1 MGNYKKRLKLSFI
14 INLLMVILFI
24 SSIINEIV
32 DINNNNSTYIN
43 VWSFFR
49 YFTIDGNLLSFI
61 FNSIITFKQFQAL
74 RMQNEKEMKEK
85 TISHFLYMISLIS
98 SCNEIIILIVVIIIF
113 LPFADSIIIKSLLGS
128 YKVANLH
135 LTIPILLNFRFLFLD
150 KRKRQLKIYEKFY
163 GGIPM
168 CIYGIIMFILC
179 LAKVFT
185 SYDKDNGDGK
195 IPYPFFDLYHQSWY
209 ISFFI
214 ILLIFIFG
222 FGIGFLFDFLN
233 KKLEKLIFPYDS
245 SSEDDEQ
252 DKKILLISL
261 IDMKETFKDI

>member
-1 MGNYKKRLKLSFI
+1 
-14 INLLMVILFI
+14 
-24 SSIINEIV
+24 
-32 DINNNNSTYIN
+32 
-43 VWSFFR
+43 
-49 YFTIDGNLLSFI
+49 
-61 FNSIITFKQFQAL
+61 
-74 RMQNEKEMKEK
+74 
-85 TISHFLYMISLIS
+85 
-98 SCNEIIILIVVIIIF
+98 
-113 LPFADSIIIKSLLGS
+113 
-128 YKVANLH
+128 
-135 LTIPILLNFRFLFLD
+135 
-150 KRKRQLKIYEKFY
+150 
-163 GGIPM
+163 
-168 CIYGIIMFILC
+168 MFILC
-179 LAKVFT
+179 GAKVFT

-252 DKKILLISL
+252 DEKILLINL